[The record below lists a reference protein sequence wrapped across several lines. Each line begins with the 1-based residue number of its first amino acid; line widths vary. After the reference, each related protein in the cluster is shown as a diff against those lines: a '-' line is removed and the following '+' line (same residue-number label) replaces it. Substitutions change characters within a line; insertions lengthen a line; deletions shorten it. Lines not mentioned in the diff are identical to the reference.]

1 MQVEQIYIYLVNQFG
16 KPVEIMKNILFTFF
30 LFVSG
35 ISVGQDSTTTKNPVT
50 NISEFNSAVEKAG
63 PGDVITLANGVWKD
77 AELIF
82 KGNGTKDQPITL
94 NVESK
99 GKVTLAGKSSLKLA
113 GEFLIVDG
121 LYFKNGYTPS
131 NSVIEYRLDDEN
143 IANNSTVQNCVIENF
158 TQPSRDTKD
167 HWVELWGRNNA
178 LKNNYIAGKSNTG
191 PTVRV
196 FLKGNE
202 NINTHHQITHNYFG
216 ERPRKGGPHGETM
229 QIGSSETSMTPA
241 YVNVSENLF
250 YRCNGEVEIISSK
263 SNFNSFKNNVFFESE
278 GSLVLRHG
286 NYATIDGNIFIGND
300 NSEFIGG
307 IRVINTGHWITNNYF
322 YKLKGTEF
330 RAPLAVMNGI
340 PKSPLNR
347 YNQVTDVVVAYN
359 SFIDNKSPWH
369 FSVGSNVDKS
379 EVLPAS
385 EIRSARPERILV
397 ANNLIYSES
406 EQKLPVVA
414 YDTVDGV
421 KFKNNILNS
430 PNESEVQDKGMITQD
445 FEIKQLSEYLY
456 APAENLN
463 DVYDGFDF
471 ETIEKDLFGNDRT
484 EDNSIGA
491 VTLPVSN
498 NAKLVNKKLYGPD
511 WFNPEIEKK
520 KAEVVQVS
528 TSEELIK
535 ALQNAKSGG
544 IIELKSGTYKLEN
557 SIVIDKRIS
566 LRSKNKAKLQ
576 FSESNSTPAFQM
588 NPGGSLKIE
597 NIDLSGNKNRD
608 AFGTLNENMSSAYN
622 LWVDNSEIKDF
633 KNLLEV
639 SQRSF
644 ADTISI
650 TNSSVKDLQA
660 GINLAEETDDKGEY
674 NAEFVY
680 ITNSEFENIQNE
692 VLDYHRGGYDESTI
706 GGNLVFTGNT
716 IKNSGTSE
724 ATEILLKT
732 RGIVNVE
739 MANNN
744 FIDNPV
750 KFIAILW
757 GAKGQE
763 PVNNTIENSGEIK
776 VEENLKQKLMY

>member
-1 MQVEQIYIYLVNQFG
+1 MKYTLLSLILFFIGINFAQNTSKQETLVNDIG
-16 KPVEIMKNILFTFF
+16 EYNNA
-30 LFVSG
+30 VSNA
-35 ISVGQDSTTTKNPVT
+35 K
-50 NISEFNSAVEKAG
+50 
-63 PGDVITLANGVWKD
+63 PGDVITLANGIWKD

-82 KGNGTKDQPITL
+82 KGKGTKDQPITL

-99 GKVTLAGKSSLKLA
+99 GKVSLEGKSSLKLA
-113 GEFLIVDG
+113 GEYLIVDG

-131 NSVIEYRLDDEN
+131 NAVIQFKVDDEN
-143 IANNSTVQNCVIENF
+143 IANHSTVKNCVIEDF
-158 TQPSRDTKD
+158 TQPSRATND
-167 HWVELWGRNNA
+167 HWIELWGRNNTF
-178 LKNNYIAGKSNTG
+178 KNNYIAGKSNTG
-191 PTVRV
+191 PTFRV
-196 FLKGNE
+196 YLKGNE

-216 ERPRKGGPHGETM
+216 ERPRKGGPHGETL

-263 SNFNSFKNNVFFESE
+263 SNFNSFKNNVFLESE

-286 NYATIDGNIFIGND
+286 NYATIDGNAFIGND

-322 YKLKGTEF
+322 YKLKGAEF

-359 SFIDNKSPWH
+359 SFIDNKSPWY

-385 EIRSARPERILV
+385 EIRSARPERVLL
-397 ANNLIYSES
+397 ANNLVYNQSPEEPLII
-406 EQKLPVVA
+406 A

-421 KFKNNILNS
+421 TFKRNIINY
-430 PNESEVQDKGMITQD
+430 PNKSEVQDSGIITKD
-445 FEIKQLSEYLY
+445 LEIKQLSEYLY
-456 APAENLN
+456 APAENLT
-463 DVYDGFDF
+463 DVYHGFDF
-471 ETIEKDLFGNDRT
+471 EAIEKDLFGNNRS

-491 VTLPVSN
+491 VTLPVPN
-498 NAKLVNKKLYGPD
+498 NAKLVDKKLYGPD
-511 WFNPEIEKK
+511 WFSPEKENR

-528 TSEELIK
+528 TSKELLE
-535 ALQNAKSGG
+535 AVQNAGSGD

-576 FSESNSTPAFQM
+576 FSESNSTPAFLM

-597 NIDLSGNKNRD
+597 NIDLGGSKNRD
-608 AFGTLNENMSSAYN
+608 AFGTLKENMSSAYN
-622 LWVDNSEIKDF
+622 LWVVNSEIKDF

-650 TNSSVKDLQA
+650 ANSTIKDLQA

-680 ITNSEFENIQNE
+680 ITNSEFENIEKE
-692 VLDYHRGGYDESTI
+692 VLNYYRGGYDESTI

-716 IKNSGTSE
+716 IKNSGISE
-724 ATEILLKT
+724 STDILLRT

-739 MANNN
+739 LSNNT
-744 FIDNPV
+744 FQDNPV
-750 KFIAILW
+750 EFIAILW
-757 GAKGQE
+757 GAKGQS
-763 PVNNTIENSGEIK
+763 PKDNNMENSGEIK